1 MGNIEYIPKFLSYF
15 IFFSRCARYAD
26 IKVVRAGCRP
36 YYIAQSSSG
45 GFGLQPGSNNT
56 SIGAI
61 LGKLC
66 DREDIGFAK
75 RPACAGLGR
84 FEQHRPVGL
93 HRSIGRQDQSSDPA
107 TIVTN
112 ESRYDRSSDRLSTYL
127 TLLTNFFGV
136 LNTRCKRHESLDMLH
151 NYAI

>member
-1 MGNIEYIPKFLSYF
+1 MADILYIPKFLSYF

-75 RPACAGLGR
+75 RPACADL
-84 FEQHRPVGL
+84 VVL
-93 HRSIGRQDQSSDPA
+93 SNTARSDCIDQSVDKIRAA
-107 TIVTN
+107 TQ
-112 ESRYDRSSDRLSTYL
+112 RRL
-127 TLLTNFFGV
+127 
-136 LNTRCKRHESLDMLH
+136 
-151 NYAI
+151 

>member
-15 IFFSRCARYAD
+15 IVFSRHARYANS
-26 IKVVRAGCRP
+26 KVVRAGCRP

-56 SIGAI
+56 SIGTI

-75 RPACAGLGR
+75 RPACRTASIYR
-84 FEQHRPVGL
+84 STRSEQRPSDDCDEL
-93 HRSIGRQDQSSDPA
+93 ISIRSI
-107 TIVTN
+107 I
-112 ESRYDRSSDRLSTYL
+112 
-127 TLLTNFFGV
+127 
-136 LNTRCKRHESLDMLH
+136 
-151 NYAI
+151 